1 MKVITSPQEMYSVSS
16 ALFTEKKRVGFVPTM
31 GALHEGHF
39 SLIRRSLQETDFTVV
54 SIFVNPRQFNNP
66 ADLQN
71 YPRPIEDDLKALEAL
86 GVDVAY
92 TPDVMRMYPDEPV
105 TIVRFGEMANSM
117 EGKFRPGHFDGV
129 GLVVLKLLN
138 QVMPQRAYFGK
149 KDLQQYLLVRQ
160 MVKDFSLAV
169 EIVGCEIVR
178 ETTGLALSS
187 RNMRLSPA
195 GVKTAS
201 RISEGLFLGESLILS
216 KKSIYETKSAL
227 LSFYREVDGLEIEYL
242 EFVNVGDLTQ
252 ADTTTPAD
260 SLAICVAGYVE
271 GVRLIDNLYLRHD

>member
-16 ALFTEKKRVGFVPTM
+16 ALFQNKKGVGFVPTM

-39 SLIRRSLQETDFTVV
+39 SLIRRSLRETDFTVV

-71 YPRPIEDDLKALEAL
+71 YPRPIEDDLRALEAL

-92 TPDVMRMYPDEPV
+92 TPDVTRMYPDEPV
-105 TIVRFGEMANSM
+105 TIVRFGEMADTM

-138 QVMPQRAYFGK
+138 QVIPQKAYFGK

-160 MVKDFSLAV
+160 MVKDFSIAV
-169 EIVGCEIVR
+169 EVIGCEIIR
-178 ETTGLALSS
+178 EASGLALSS

-195 GVKTAS
+195 GVKTAC
-201 RISEGLFLGESLILS
+201 RISEGLFLGESLIVA
-216 KKSIYETKSAL
+216 KKSIYETKSTL

-242 EFVNVGDLTQ
+242 ELVNVGDLTQ
-252 ADTTTPAD
+252 ADSTTPAD